1 MMYVSPHEYLYD
13 DAERW
18 NPFESSDD
26 AGRLDSEES
35 LEDARQ
41 SCRQLAL
48 TNEFAICGHENR
60 ISYVVGTGHQISVEA
75 APGSEIS
82 PRNLACAQN
91 WIDDFI
97 LENDWFARQQEILRR
112 KDRDGE
118 AFLRFFVDQDG
129 QTRVRFI
136 EPEDVFT
143 PEDFRH
149 GDSSRDDLN
158 LKNLRGKSG
167 ASNRC
172 DVRFGVQTAPGDA
185 ESVQGFWVNGQFVPA
200 REVQHRKANVDAAVP
215 RGIPVFYPVRKNL
228 HRAEKLLRNMSVVA
242 EVQSAIAI
250 IRKHQGGSRL
260 GIENFAASGADLQT
274 KNYGSFSSQ
283 RSNFYRQYTP
293 GTILDTS
300 AGVEYQFPV
309 AAVDASRYILV
320 LQAELRAIASR
331 LCMPEFMLTS
341 DASNANYSSTMI
353 AEGPSV
359 RMFERLQREMIR
371 EDSRLMKRVL
381 LNGISAGKLSDEI
394 LTGVRIHIV
403 PPKLSVRDRLEEV
416 KADQILVELG
426 AMSIDELR
434 ARYSTVQK
442 TT

>member
-1 MMYVSPHEYLYD
+1 MYISPHEYLYD

-18 NPFESSDD
+18 NPFDSSDD

-91 WIDDFI
+91 WIDEFV
-97 LENDWFARQQEILRR
+97 LENDWFSRQQEILRR

-118 AFLRFFVDQDG
+118 AFLRIFVDQDG

-143 PEDFRH
+143 PEDLRPET
-149 GDSSRDDLN
+149 GSPSRN
-158 LKNLRGKSG
+158 P
-167 ASNRC
+167 
-172 DVRFGVQTAPGDA
+172 VRFGVQTAPGDA

-250 IRKHQGGSRL
+250 IRKHQTGSRL
-260 GIENFAASGADLQT
+260 GIENYAASNADLQT
-274 KNYGSFSSQ
+274 RNYGSFSSQ
-283 RSNFYRQYTP
+283 RANFYRQYTP

-320 LQAELRAIASR
+320 LQAELRAIASL

-371 EDSRLMKRVL
+371 EDSRLIKRVL
-381 LNGISAGKLSDEI
+381 LNGVSAGKLPDEI

-426 AMSIDELR
+426 AMTVDELR
-434 ARYSTVQK
+434 TRYSTVQK

>member
-1 MMYVSPHEYLYD
+1 MYISPHEYLYD

-18 NPFESSDD
+18 NPFDSSDD

-91 WIDDFI
+91 WIDEFV
-97 LENDWFARQQEILRR
+97 LENDWFSRQQEILRR

-143 PEDFRH
+143 PKDLRPET
-149 GDSSRDDLN
+149 GSPSRN
-158 LKNLRGKSG
+158 P
-167 ASNRC
+167 
-172 DVRFGVQTAPGDA
+172 VRFGVQTAPGDA

-250 IRKHQGGSRL
+250 IRKHQTGSRL
-260 GIENFAASGADLQT
+260 GIENYAASGADLQT
-274 KNYGSFSSQ
+274 RNYGSFSAQ

-341 DASNANYSSTMI
+341 DASNANYSSTMV

-381 LNGISAGKLSDEI
+381 LNGVSAGKLPDEI

-426 AMSIDELR
+426 AMTVDELR
-434 ARYSTVQK
+434 TRYSTVQK

>member
-18 NPFESSDD
+18 NPFDSSDD

-82 PRNLACAQN
+82 RRNLACAQN

-143 PEDFRH
+143 PKDLRPET
-149 GDSSRDDLN
+149 GSPSRN
-158 LKNLRGKSG
+158 P
-167 ASNRC
+167 
-172 DVRFGVQTAPGDA
+172 VRFGVQTAPGDA

-200 REVQHRKANVDAAVP
+200 REVQHRKANVDGAVP

-250 IRKHQGGSRL
+250 IRKHQTGSRL
-260 GIENFAASGADLQT
+260 GIENYAASNADLQT
-274 KNYGSFSSQ
+274 RNYGSFSSQ
-283 RSNFYRQYTP
+283 RANFYRQYTP

-341 DASNANYSSTMI
+341 DASNA
-353 AEGPSV
+353 
-359 RMFERLQREMIR
+359 
-371 EDSRLMKRVL
+371 
-381 LNGISAGKLSDEI
+381 
-394 LTGVRIHIV
+394 
-403 PPKLSVRDRLEEV
+403 
-416 KADQILVELG
+416 
-426 AMSIDELR
+426 
-434 ARYSTVQK
+434 
-442 TT
+442 

>member
-18 NPFESSDD
+18 NPFDSSDD

-75 APGSEIS
+75 APGSEMS

-91 WIDDFI
+91 WIDEFV
-97 LENDWFARQQEILRR
+97 LENDWFSRQQEILRR

-143 PEDFRH
+143 PKDLRPET
-149 GDSSRDDLN
+149 GSPSRN
-158 LKNLRGKSG
+158 P
-167 ASNRC
+167 
-172 DVRFGVQTAPGDA
+172 VRFGVQTAPGDA

-260 GIENFAASGADLQT
+260 GIENFAASNADLQT
-274 KNYGSFSSQ
+274 RNYGSFSSQ

-416 KADQILVELG
+416 KADQILFELG
-426 AMSIDELR
+426 AIGIDEIR
-434 ARYSTVQK
+434 ARYSSVQK